1 MLGVQFDIDGE
12 DGGIIRYNTE
22 ESVFQVNSK
31 RKNVVQQQV
40 NYRLVNVCDNPHRNG
55 VMISMRKFADNLK
68 GVVRSK

>member
-31 RKNVVQQQV
+31 RKNVVQ
-40 NYRLVNVCDNPHRNG
+40 
-55 VMISMRKFADNLK
+55 
-68 GVVRSK
+68 